1 VASRTTLIRGAAL
14 IDGTGESPKRD
25 HGVVIE
31 GDRIT
36 AVGPISSLKA
46 GDAEV
51 VDLTGAT
58 LLPGLMDLHV
68 HLMAQNLMSYTNYRA
83 TTFEVT
89 PQAQMLHAILHA
101 QLAME
106 MGFTTLRDLGWF
118 GYTGNLIRELVAMR
132 DAFGQRLLPG
142 PRMFVAAMTT
152 VTGSHLEMIMP
163 PTAVR
168 PEGTTADGPWELRKL
183 VRSHIRAGAD
193 WIKTNASGGTSGFQS
208 VVNVNNAMTQE
219 ELDAIVSEAHILG
232 RKVAIHS
239 FTAESEKMALRAG
252 VDTLEHSVF
261 TDDEAIAMMLERAI
275 TLVPTLVKRCDETM
289 ALGTKSGRL
298 PLFTTRM
305 KSVQSSA
312 RETFKKLHKAGVKL
326 ALGTDTTVEP
336 LAGQN
341 AQELSEYV
349 TYGMSPLEALQTATK
364 NAAEALGLGKDLG
377 TIEPGKIADVIAV
390 QGDPTKD
397 IGLLKS
403 RENISLVMKAG
414 RIYVDRRRGNERSIV
429 QERDWDWALTQ

>member
-1 VASRTTLIRGAAL
+1 MAGTKVLIRADAL
-14 IDGTGESPKRD
+14 IDGSGEGPKRD
-25 HGVVIE
+25 HGVLID
-31 GDRIT
+31 GDRIA
-36 AVGPISSLKA
+36 AVGPVSSLKTDGA
-46 GDAEV
+46 EIIDLKDA
-51 VDLTGAT
+51 TI
-58 LLPGLMDLHV
+58 LPGLMDLHV

-101 QLAME
+101 QITME
-106 MGFTTLRDLGWF
+106 MGFTTLRDVGWF
-118 GYTGNLIRELVAMR
+118 GYTGNLIKELVAIR

-142 PRMFVAAMTT
+142 PRMYVAAMST

-163 PTAVR
+163 PAAVR

-183 VRSHIRAGAD
+183 VRVNIRAGAD

-219 ELDAIVSEAHILG
+219 ELDAIVSEAHTFG
-232 RKVAIHS
+232 KRVAIHS
-239 FTAESEKMALRAG
+239 FTAESQKMALKAG
-252 VDTLEHSVF
+252 ADTLEHSVF
-261 TDDEAIAMMLERAI
+261 TDDEAIKMMLERGT

-305 KSVQSSA
+305 KSVQATA
-312 RETFKKLHKAGVKL
+312 RESFKKLHKAGVKL

-341 AQELSEYV
+341 AQELCEYV
-349 TYGMSPLEALQTATK
+349 TYGMTPIEALQTATK
-364 NAAEALGLGKDLG
+364 NAAEALGHGKDLG
-377 TIEPGKIADVIAV
+377 TLEPGKIADVIAV
-390 QGDPTKD
+390 RGDPTTD
-397 IGLLKS
+397 IALFKE
-403 RENISLVMKAG
+403 RQNIQLVVKAG
-414 RIYVDRRRGNERSIV
+414 RVYLDRRPGHERSII
-429 QERDWDWALTQ
+429 QDREWDWAQTQ